1 MFILLNLK
9 NYFTRNVNIT
19 SGCFTYILLN
29 DSNGTVKVNL
39 RQRMSGNI
47 SNIKIKFLKWKL
59 LGIWKMN
66 IVLLHKLSI
75 FINYQIIN
83 RDKFQTMSSLTYFK
97 LLNLCSYL
105 WKYWI
110 LQKLAL
116 LKNQNLVID
125 RNCHQKPWV
134 EIPQSYQNEYQNHQ
148 LEGLNFWKT
157 YMPLVPKKY

>member
-75 FINYQIIN
+75 FINYHIIN
-83 RDKFQTMSSLTYFK
+83 RDKFQTMSSLTNFK
-97 LLNLCSYL
+97 LLNSCFYKNIGFYKNLHY
-105 WKYWI
+105 
-110 LQKLAL
+110 QKL
-116 LKNQNLVID
+116 KVWWWTQIFT
-125 RNCHQKPWV
+125 RSHGSESP
-134 EIPQSYQNEYQNHQ
+134 EIIKMNI
-148 LEGLNFWKT
+148 KT
-157 YMPLVPKKY
+157 IN